1 MRITAAAPEAMI
13 ADCNQL
19 AMCLAYGP
27 ADGLTYVGLNWEDA
41 DGNLY
46 AAASWEARPEWV
58 SGAMQPLV
66 RPDWDVDEII
76 DMDAATRAQAALV
89 FWMPSEDTPD
99 PILATP
105 TALTAIGGMDGVP
118 ALGAMGLSQVPQIT
132 EE

>member
-66 RPDWDVDEII
+66 RPEWDTDEII